1 MGRFEKGTTYIFV
14 DVPSVDEFLKK
25 VMNAGG
31 KEITKKASIPG
42 VGYSA
47 YCRDTEGNI
56 FGLFQ
61 RDPKAKYTITFSFF
75 NTCYFFLT

>member
-31 KEITKKASIPG
+31 KEITKKTPIPG

-61 RDPKAKYTITFSFF
+61 RDPKAK
-75 NTCYFFLT
+75 